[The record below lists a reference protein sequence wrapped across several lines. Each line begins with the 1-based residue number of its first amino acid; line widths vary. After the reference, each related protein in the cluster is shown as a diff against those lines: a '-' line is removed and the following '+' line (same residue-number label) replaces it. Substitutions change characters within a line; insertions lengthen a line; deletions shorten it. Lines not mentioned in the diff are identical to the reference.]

1 MLTTSSH
8 SISLQRRIVT
18 LTRTSLRSVIPRAV
32 CTTRNRAAE
41 GKRPQTGVDQTMTQ
55 YNSQFRLGAA
65 WAYLLLAGLNAGLT
79 ACSSAD
85 DELTRFIEDTR
96 KEPGGR
102 VEPLPEVKPYE
113 TFVYAAA
120 QMRSPFLPGGSGG
133 SSGMAGLRPDS
144 KRNREFLEQ
153 FSLDTLKMVGTLK
166 LGGRMFGLV
175 QTKDGLVHRVSGGN
189 YMGQADGKITDITP
203 AKITLTEIVPDGLG
217 GYMERP
223 AALGLNE

>member
-1 MLTTSSH
+1 
-8 SISLQRRIVT
+8 
-18 LTRTSLRSVIPRAV
+18 
-32 CTTRNRAAE
+32 
-41 GKRPQTGVDQTMTQ
+41 MTQ
-55 YNSQFRLGAA
+55 LNDRFRFGGSVACV
-65 WAYLLLAGLNAGLT
+65 LLASFAVGLT

-85 DELTRFIEDTR
+85 DELTRFIDDTR

-102 VEPLPEVKPYE
+102 VEPIPEVKPYE
-113 TFVYAAA
+113 TFVYAATN
-120 QMRSPFLPGGSGG
+120 MRSPFIPGGNGGGGGSG
-133 SSGMAGLRPDS
+133 GLRPDS

-166 LGGRMFGLV
+166 LGGHMFGLV
-175 QTKDGLVHRVSGGN
+175 QTKDGLVHRVSDGN
-189 YMGQADGKITDITP
+189 YLGQADGKITEITP

>member
-1 MLTTSSH
+1 MSHTTPCK
-8 SISLQRRIVT
+8 RAR
-18 LTRTSLRSVIPRAV
+18 LRPI
-32 CTTRNRAAE
+32 
-41 GKRPQTGVDQTMTQ
+41 GV
-55 YNSQFRLGAA
+55 
-65 WAYLLLAGLNAGLT
+65 LLACAGYAVLS

-85 DELTRFIEDTR
+85 NELQQFIADTK

-102 VEPLPEVKPYE
+102 VEPLPEIKPYE
-113 TFVYAAA
+113 TFVYSATEL
-120 QMRSPFLPGGSGG
+120 RSPFLPSAPGSG
-133 SSGMAGLRPDS
+133 AGYGGVRPDQ

-166 LGGRMFGLV
+166 LGSRMYGLV
-175 QTKDGLVHRVSGGN
+175 QTKDGLVHRVSDGN
-189 YMGQADGKITDITP
+189 YLGQADGKITDITP

>member
-1 MLTTSSH
+1 MGL
-8 SISLQRRIVT
+8 II
-18 LTRTSLRSVIPRAV
+18 
-32 CTTRNRAAE
+32 NM
-41 GKRPQTGVDQTMTQ
+41 KNF
-55 YNSQFRLGAA
+55 NSQFRSGGALA
-65 WAYLLLAGLNAGLT
+65 WMLLATLCASLT

-85 DELTRFIEDTR
+85 DDLSRFIEDTR

-102 VEPLPEVKPYE
+102 VEPIPEVRPYQ

-120 QMRSPFLPGGSGG
+120 EMRSPFLPGGRGSGA
-133 SSGMAGLRPDS
+133 GMAGLRPDS

-175 QTKDGLVHRVSGGN
+175 QTKDGLVHRVSDGN
-189 YMGQADGKITDITP
+189 YLGQADGKITDITP